1 MGVNHIAHAYL
12 TQLLMPTLVA
22 SAPSRIHVGPPLDY
36 QAFDRMSK
44 VTPNTKKGWGTFSS
58 YQQSKIS
65 KYSVRPCIC
74 IKI

>member
-22 SAPSRIHVGPPLDY
+22 SAPSRIHVGPLLDY

-44 VTPNTKKGWGTFSS
+44 VAPNAKKGWG
-58 YQQSKIS
+58 YI
-65 KYSVRPCIC
+65 
-74 IKI
+74 